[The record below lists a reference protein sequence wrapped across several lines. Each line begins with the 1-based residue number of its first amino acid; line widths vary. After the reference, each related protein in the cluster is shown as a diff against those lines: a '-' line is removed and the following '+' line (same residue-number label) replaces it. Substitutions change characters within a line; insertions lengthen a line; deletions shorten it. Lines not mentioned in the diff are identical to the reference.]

1 MTYTQEQYDL
11 AQDILRHH
19 GNYEAANNLQ
29 TYAKVGRLKH
39 TYGEDFFKQVEE
51 LVEVFQE
58 DQGYD
63 LEFCAR
69 NIIELFED
77 WGVAKPPKAKFT
89 EPEEDEVVI
98 YLSWKDVPAR
108 TIVAIKEKDYFI
120 YFYKGEGHHCY
131 MKTVYTWSSCGTNIP
146 VQYEDLELELVALN
160 IERRVLL

>member
-1 MTYTQEQYDL
+1 MTYTQEQYEL
-11 AQDILRHH
+11 AQDILRYH
-19 GNYEAANNLQ
+19 GCYGEALNLK
-29 TYAKVGRLKH
+29 KVATTFRLKT
-39 TYGEDFFKQVEE
+39 TYGEDFFKQLEDLIE
-51 LVEVFQE
+51 TLQE
-58 DQGYD
+58 DNYD
-63 LEFCAR
+63 LNFSAR
-69 NIIELFED
+69 AVIELFEE

-89 EPEEDEVVI
+89 EPEDDEVVI

-108 TIVAIKEKDYFI
+108 TIVAIKEKDHFI